1 MKATFSAQNFSLTT
15 ISMLD
20 SAIATRLPCKTSGL
34 ALPSAPLC
42 TSPTFFHQEM
52 RAQMTQVTS
61 KRARAVAFAILAAV
75 PTATV
80 TGAGAQSLDSIIQ
93 AQAANDR
100 EAAGAQERINKLAD
114 QTQDAAGQ
122 YRQALSDVDS
132 LTRYN
137 GQLQK
142 QVESQVDEVSSI
154 KRQLVEIETT
164 QREIQPLMQKMVET
178 LDEFVKRDVPFLI
191 EERTRRVKNLL
202 EIMPRAEVTISEKYR
217 RILEAYQIELEYG
230 RTLDTYQDTLPGV
243 EGAPRT
249 VTFVRL
255 GRISLMYQT
264 GDKNETGYWNQH
276 QRAWVIDDSY
286 QAAVQE
292 AIGVASKRGAP
303 DLLEVPV
310 PAPTAEVQS

>member
-1 MKATFSAQNFSLTT
+1 M
-15 ISMLD
+15 
-20 SAIATRLPCKTSGL
+20 
-34 ALPSAPLC
+34 
-42 TSPTFFHQEM
+42 E
-52 RAQMTQVTS
+52 
-61 KRARAVAFAILAAV
+61 
-75 PTATV
+75 
-80 TGAGAQSLDSIIQ
+80 
-93 AQAANDR
+93 
-100 EAAGAQERINKLAD
+100 
-114 QTQDAAGQ
+114 
-122 YRQALSDVDS
+122 
-132 LTRYN
+132 
-137 GQLQK
+137 
-142 QVESQVDEVSSI
+142 SI

-230 RTLDTYQDTLPGV
+230 RTLDTYQDALPGV
-243 EGAPRT
+243 EGPPRT

-264 GDKNETGYWNQH
+264 GDRNETGYWNQH
-276 QRAWVIDDSY
+276 TRSWVIDDSY

>member
-1 MKATFSAQNFSLTT
+1 
-15 ISMLD
+15 
-20 SAIATRLPCKTSGL
+20 
-34 ALPSAPLC
+34 
-42 TSPTFFHQEM
+42 
-52 RAQMTQVTS
+52 MTQVTS

-142 QVESQVDEVSSI
+142 QVESQLDEVSSI

-178 LDEFVKRDVPFLI
+178 LAEFVKRDVPFLI

-264 GDKNETGYWNQH
+264 GDKDETGYWNQH
-276 QRAWVIDDSY
+276 THSWVIDDSY